1 MITRLN
7 FCNKYIFYD
16 EHPIEGSKHVLSPE
30 KALYIHSELLR
41 ITILSPRTSK
51 KSKKEKHHRTV
62 STQNNIRVNIKE
74 FFFYGFDTFLPQNI
88 VCSSPFKLSKRNIV
102 GATQHFPFTYL
113 NYTTRITIKYGN
125 SQQKFASTHK

>member
-74 FFFYGFDTFLPQNI
+74 FFFTDLTHFSLKTSFVPLP
-88 VCSSPFKLSKRNIV
+88 S
-102 GATQHFPFTYL
+102 
-113 NYTTRITIKYGN
+113 NYPKET
-125 SQQKFASTHK
+125 